1 MFFPESVSRVLKL
14 AFHEISFFSSLYVVS
29 VANTVRAIMACNLVN
44 LGTWGR

>member
-29 VANTVRAIMACNLVN
+29 VASTVGNVKRSFYYQMS
-44 LGTWGR
+44 